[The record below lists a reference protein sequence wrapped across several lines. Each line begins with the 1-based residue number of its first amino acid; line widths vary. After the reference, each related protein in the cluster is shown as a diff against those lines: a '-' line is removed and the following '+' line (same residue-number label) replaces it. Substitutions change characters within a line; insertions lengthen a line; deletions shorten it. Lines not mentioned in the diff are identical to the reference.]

1 MFWRAF
7 THHTLKTL
15 LRAVQILAFIVIPAI
30 LLWLQ
35 IIGLPRI
42 FFPPLIEAAA
52 REELALDFV
61 RMRLSLIE
69 GLVLDGVRLRA
80 KRLPENNEVA
90 IDRAA
95 VSLNWRQALRGK
107 VEINAL
113 DLRGAQLFLPMETD
127 GDTIHTLR
135 LTQAR
140 ARLLLANG
148 VVRVPFAQ
156 FNLQGIDIVASGQ
169 VLLGAPSPAP
179 SPTSPSS
186 PPAPDAPF
194 RPALPPEA
202 GQILE
207 IMESFHFGSTPP
219 VLEIE
224 FAAHAGHLD
233 EIRLPRIAFQAGQA
247 AYGAIRLRDIALNA
261 SYAGHVLAV
270 GNLTAHDDRG
280 GRLAASGQWNMKT
293 GEARGNIESSLTPI
307 PWLHQFYPNG
317 PWRELILAA
326 QPDIRAALDI
336 TPGGAARIQL
346 TGSLLSGPF
355 KFRGTAFGGFSTDF
369 AWRDGDIYAS
379 DAELILP
386 DGKMQA
392 DFMMQPDDV
401 KLRLDCRGDPMP
413 LSVLLDENA
422 REGLRKMELRF
433 DEPPEIHFEASGAK
447 LDPAVLSGRGT
458 LKLGRTAIHDSPMD
472 RATANL
478 SYEGLALTLS
488 NIKAH
493 RPEGSASGAFTYDFG
508 RKQVRLDGI
517 HSTMNPF
524 NVLQWADPKVAEEAK
539 PYRFKSPPDV
549 TVNGVIGLKD
559 VSLTRLTADFKAP
572 RGLDYDLLDRTLNFG
587 AATGT
592 LKFAGRTI
600 DLKVP
605 SARLFEGTVKLD
617 AAINTGQPN
626 ARQKIVV
633 DLKEVDFTTLT
644 RLYFG
649 YKDSGGMVSG
659 RYDFSFVGNQPRLM
673 RGSGNLLVENGNVFA
688 IPVLGPLSVLLDAV
702 IPGTGYQTARRATC
716 DFQVADGAIRT
727 ENLNILGQGF
737 SMLGQGSLFFVDDR
751 MDFSVRVNAHGVP
764 GVILYPVSKLF
775 EYVSD
780 GKMSEPTW
788 RLGLLPKSGREKP
801 AAVKKGGK
809 GKG

>member
-35 IIGLPRI
+35 IAGLPRV

-52 REELALDFV
+52 REELALDFA

-95 VSLNWRQALRGK
+95 VSLNWRHALRGK

-113 DLRGAQLFLPMETD
+113 DLRGAQLFLPVETD
-127 GDTIHTLR
+127 GDAFHALR

-148 VVRVPFAQ
+148 MVRVPFAQ

-169 VLLGAPSPAP
+169 VFLGAS
-179 SPTSPSS
+179 SPTAPSS
-186 PPAPDAPF
+186 PPGPDAPF

-202 GQILE
+202 GRILE
-207 IMESFHFGSTPP
+207 IMESFQFGSTPP

-233 EIRLPRIAFQAGQA
+233 GIQLQRIAFQAGQA
-247 AYGAIRLRDIALNA
+247 TYGTIRLRDIALSA
-261 SYAGHVLAV
+261 SYAGHVLTV
-270 GNLTAHDDRG
+270 RNLTAHDDRG

-293 GEARGNIESSLTPI
+293 GEARGDIESNLTPI
-307 PWLHQFYPNG
+307 PWLRQFYPDG
-317 PWRELILAA
+317 PWRDLILAA
-326 QPDIRAALDI
+326 QPDIRTALEI
-336 TPGGAARIQL
+336 TPGGPARIRL

-355 KFRGTAFGGFSTDF
+355 KFRGMAFGGFSTDF

-392 DFMMQPDDV
+392 DFMMQAHGV
-401 KLRLDCRGDPMP
+401 KLRLACLGDPMP
-413 LSVLLDENA
+413 LAILLDENA

-433 DEPPEIHFEASGAK
+433 DEPPEIHFEVSGDK

-458 LKLGRTAIHDSPMD
+458 LRLGRTAIHDSPMD
-472 RATANL
+472 RATADL

-524 NVLQWADPKVAEEAK
+524 NVLQWADPNVAAETK

-549 TVNGVIGLKD
+549 TVNGVVGLKD
-559 VSLTRLTADFKAP
+559 VSLTRVTADFKAP

-605 SARLFEGTVKLD
+605 SARLFDGTVKLD
-617 AAINTGQPN
+617 ALINTGQPH

-633 DLKEVDFTTLT
+633 DLKDVDFTTLT
-644 RLYFG
+644 RLYFD
-649 YKDSGGMVSG
+649 YKDSGGMLSG

-673 RGSGNLLVENGNVFA
+673 QGSGNLLVKDGNVFA

-727 ENLNILGQGF
+727 GNLDILGQGF
-737 SMLGQGSLFFVDDR
+737 SMFGQGALFFVDDR
-751 MDFSVRVNAHGVP
+751 MDFSVRVNAHGIP
-764 GVILYPVSKLF
+764 GVIFYPVSKLF

-788 RLGLLPKSGREKP
+788 RLGLLPKGGREKP
-801 AAVKKGGK
+801 AATKKGKDK